1 MVRKTQKQSPCA
13 FLGVVVA
20 SEQGWKLCR
29 LQSVR
34 KEAGGLA
41 EGIRTLVLKLAS
53 TSGLVLEFLAQLL
66 QQLRQ
71 TGVWSRHH
79 PTMSVVHGEGFDEE
93 SQLSFNLWQAMRF
106 QLRPATG
113 NWMEGVDRSE
123 G

>member
-1 MVRKTQKQSPCA
+1 VPQESDFCFVVLFHLYLSLLKLVDLRSDHFH
-13 FLGVVVA
+13 FL
-20 SEQGWKLCR
+20 KLSR
-29 LQSVR
+29 QLM
-34 KEAGGLA
+34 
-41 EGIRTLVLKLAS
+41 LKLAS

-79 PTMSVVHGEGFDEE
+79 PTMSVVHGERLDEE

-113 NWMEGVDRSE
+113 N
-123 G
+123 